1 MAVIIEAFT
10 VIVRNSTL
18 EEKYPGG
25 REALAADCL
34 NRTYCDDGNLSR
46 VAFMHSADV
55 QAFLEDL
62 ARMGLVPVAD
72 DCVIDVAVVSAEQG
86 LQAGTCDW
94 LLFATFK
101 GVPIA
106 WENGKSPS
114 PLVGPP
120 GYEFGRKT
128 QYVSAEEARDRL
140 VYLRTENGV
149 DVYLDKTTGQEMYSG
164 RAHK

>member
-18 EEKYPGG
+18 EAKYPGG
-25 REALAADCL
+25 RAAFAADCL
-34 NRTYCDDGNLSR
+34 NQTYCDDGNLSR

-55 QAFLEDL
+55 QAFTEDL
-62 ARMGLVPVAD
+62 ARKGLVSVAE
-72 DCVIDVAVVSAEQG
+72 DCAIDVAVVSSEHG
-86 LQAGTCDW
+86 LQVGTCNW

-106 WENGKSPS
+106 WEDGKSPA

-120 GYEFGRKT
+120 GYELGRPV
-128 QYVSAEEARDRL
+128 QYVTAEAARERL
-140 VYLRTENGV
+140 VFLRTENGV
-149 DVYLDKTTGQEMYSG
+149 DVYLDKTTGKEMYSS
-164 RAHK
+164 RATQ